1 MFRIKVDGINVAQC
15 PNLSG
20 GMLAPFCKKYQKLCK
35 YVKTCE
41 FKRSATENSST
52 EDKIKML
59 QQIIL
64 PYIPDELAG
73 RVNELLLSIGKD
85 K

>member
-15 PNLSG
+15 PNISG
-20 GMLAPFCKKYQKLCK
+20 GMLAPFCKEHQKLCK

-52 EDKIKML
+52 EDKIKMV
-59 QQIIL
+59 QNIVM
-64 PYIPDELAG
+64 PYIPDELKG
-73 RVNELLLSIGKD
+73 RVNELLLSIGRD